1 MNKHSIITCITMY
14 PYIFYNIQAL
24 KKKKKIIFKSPKW
37 PKSSKCF
44 FFFWEKLFKP
54 RYLIWKYQDA
64 LISWTKGSWLLPYSS
79 VLEKCCEII
88 ITFYCVHNIF
98 FNRER
103 EFQPMT
109 STSDNSFLLLDQ
121 DTNQFLIHVEIEP

>member
-24 KKKKKIIFKSPKW
+24 KKKKKSFLKVLNGPKVINV
-37 PKSSKCF
+37 

-109 STSDNSFLLLDQ
+109 STSDNSFLLSDQ
-121 DTNQFLIHVEIEP
+121 NTNQFLIHVEIEP